1 MTHRQKMLVRAFEV
15 WQESHDKNSVL
26 LVTRLE
32 GCTESQCR
40 YVERRVK
47 VWEVSRTFRNPEDQC
62 PQSEASLEVN
72 HSDVS
77 TGILAKSNATQLSR
91 LAFL

>member
-1 MTHRQKMLVRAFEV
+1 MTHRQKMLVRAYEV
-15 WQESHDKNSVL
+15 WQETHDKMSVL
-26 LVTRLE
+26 LVTSLE
-32 GCTESQCR
+32 ECTESQCR

-47 VWEVSRTFRNPEDQC
+47 VWEASCTVRTPEDQC

-77 TGILAKSNATQLSR
+77 TATLT
-91 LAFL
+91 